1 MTLEK
6 GTPTNTDKQRVND
19 FWNEAAWGGNLYLQT
34 TDIIGYVIQSA
45 ERYRLAPH
53 PLPHPQPQP
62 QPLSRR
68 SRGAKACA
76 KAFVHAIEAASP
88 APIPFN
94 EVIEVSRVS
103 IELAWKDR

>member
-1 MTLEK
+1 M
-6 GTPTNTDKQRVND
+6 ND
-19 FWNEAAWGGNLYLQT
+19 FWNEAAWGENLYLQT

-45 ERYRLAPH
+45 ERYRLAP
-53 PLPHPQPQP
+53 LPHPQPQP
-62 QPLSRR
+62 LSLR

>member
-19 FWNEAAWGGNLYLQT
+19 FWNEAAWGENLYLQT

-53 PLPHPQPQP
+53 PLPHPQP